1 MFTSP
6 PFVLF
11 GSAHLITLAL
21 IAAVAILLPLALRR
35 YAPAA
40 LRPVA
45 VVLAALLLAQEAVDV
60 AMQLWRFGPSVQL
73 LPLHLCTLALLVT
86 AWMLVTR
93 SPRVFEVAYFWA
105 LGGTTQAL
113 ATPDLRQGFP
123 DPAFL
128 FFFAGHG
135 LVVIGVAHGV
145 LALGLRPYPASIVRV
160 ALITLALA
168 AVVLLINLALGTN
181 FLYLMAKPAGA
192 SLLDWL
198 GPWPWYWLGLV
209 AVALAS
215 FLVLYAPFFA
225 ADLLRA
231 ARPAV
236 DRRSRGRG
244 WS

>member
-1 MFTSP
+1 MFRSP

-21 IAAVAILLPLALRR
+21 IGAVAVLLPLALRR
-35 YAPAA
+35 YAAAA

-60 AMQLWRFGPSVQL
+60 AIQLWRFGPSVQL
-73 LPLHLCTLALLVT
+73 LPLHLCTLAVLVT

-135 LVVIGVAHGV
+135 LVVIGVAYGV

-168 AVVLLINLALGTN
+168 AVVFLINLALGTN

-215 FLVLYAPFFA
+215 FLVLYVPFFA

-231 ARPAV
+231 ARPAPG
-236 DRRSRGRG
+236 RRTRGRG